1 MLESLLSFNLVYHLE
16 KIHNHVANRVIVE
29 AEGYVAG
36 QRKIIQWLRS
46 RSIRNHSGSLRTPI
60 LWFFELESDEKDEYF
75 ESRYGKV

>member
-1 MLESLLSFNLVYHLE
+1 MAKVVHSYIVDVGID
-16 KIHNHVANRVIVE
+16 KVISWFIVS
-29 AEGYVAG
+29 G

-75 ESRYGKV
+75 ESRFGKV

>member
-1 MLESLLSFNLVYHLE
+1 MQANS
-16 KIHNHVANRVIVE
+16 VARVAKVVHSYIVDV
-29 AEGYVAG
+29 GIDKVISWFIVSG